1 MANTFKRKLS
11 SSIGTTPTDV
21 GNYTVAANTTTIV
34 VGFAV
39 TNRTGSAITANVYI
53 QDVAVANTYLVVN
66 APVSAGSSLI
76 VGGGDQKI
84 VLETGDSILVQSSAA
99 SSIDAVMSIM
109 EIT

>member
-21 GNYTVAANTTTIV
+21 GSYTVAANTTTIV

>member
-1 MANTFKRKLS
+1 
-11 SSIGTTPTDV
+11 
-21 GNYTVAANTTTIV
+21 
-34 VGFAV
+34 V

-66 APVSAGSSLI
+66 APISSGSSLI

-99 SSIDAVMSIM
+99 NSVDAVMSVM

>member
-11 SSIGTTPTDV
+11 SSIGTTADDV
-21 GNYTVAANTTTIV
+21 GNYTVPVDTTSIV

-39 TNRTGSAITANVYI
+39 TNRTGSAITANVFI
-53 QDVAVANTYLVVN
+53 QDNAVANTYLVVN
-66 APVSAGSSLI
+66 APISAGSSLV

-84 VLETGDSILVQSSAA
+84 VLETGDKMYVQSSAA
-99 SSIDAVMSIM
+99 NSVDAVMSIM